1 MKAVTVRQ
9 RGDQAAL
16 QYEEVPDPGVG
27 PGDVLIRVRA
37 ASVNRGDLNLGYAAA
52 GRSSTEGPVV
62 IGWDVAGD
70 VAEIG
75 SQVRNLRVG
84 QRVVAR
90 LVDGGYAELAA
101 APAATVVSLP
111 DELDYDQGASVPVAY
126 LTAWVAL
133 FDTARL
139 ASGETALVHAA
150 GSGVGMAGVQIAK
163 HVAGARVFT
172 TAGTDEKV
180 ARAMGLGADAAINYS
195 TQDFLAEVL
204 RLTHGEGVQVA
215 LDGVGGEVFARSQ
228 QALAEGGRLVSVGR
242 ASGVAPEI
250 DTALAERKRQEVV
263 TGWRLRGVRTHEEA
277 AVDLARIIELV
288 AQGTL
293 KTIVDRV
300 FPLAK
305 AEEAHRYL
313 ASRAQ
318 FGKVILQPS
327 QLRTL

>member
-1 MKAVTVRQ
+1 MKAVTVQQ
-9 RGDQAAL
+9 RGDRVEL
-16 QYEEVPDPGVG
+16 QHEEVPAPDVG

-37 ASVNRGDLNLGYAAA
+37 ASVNRGDLNLGYAAG
-52 GRSSTEGPVV
+52 GRSPSEGPVI
-62 IGWDVAGD
+62 IGWDVAGE

-75 SQVRNLRVG
+75 SQVRKLRVG

-90 LVDGGYAELAA
+90 LVDGGYAELAT
-101 APAATVVSLP
+101 APEGTVVPLP
-111 DELDYDQGASVPVAY
+111 DELDYDQGASVPVAF

-139 ASGETALVHAA
+139 TNGESVLVNAA

-172 TAGTDEKV
+172 NAGTDEKV
-180 ARAMGLGADAAINYS
+180 ARAVGLGADAAINYS

-242 ASGVAPEI
+242 ASGVAPER

-263 TGWRLRGVRTHEEA
+263 TGWRLRGLRTHEEA

-300 FPLAK
+300 FPLAQ
-305 AEEAHRYL
+305 AAEAHRYL

-318 FGKVILQPS
+318 FGKVV
-327 QLRTL
+327 LRP